1 MEFYVEEVVKI
12 KDQATAAAVTV
23 KEDEREAR
31 MLFHQILA
39 SAYANKNLESVMVQI
54 TNEYGGNIE
63 LENWRESLSETTE
76 D

>member
-1 MEFYVEEVVKI
+1 MEFYVEEAIKI
-12 KDQATAAAVTV
+12 KDHATAADVTV

-39 SAYANKNLESVMVQI
+39 SAYANENLENVVCEI
-54 TNEYGGNIE
+54 TNQYGGRVDV
-63 LENWRESLSETTE
+63 ENWCVPVPIPE